1 VQKAIGVLNL
11 VCCVLNTV
19 QIDNPCSITVHKT
32 MFYRR
37 IKTRVEQ
44 ENWFAVAIDFFIVVF
59 GIFAGFQL
67 TEWNADRN
75 DRLAEVTILERLID
89 EYQENLELLAADRDI
104 SESAVTG
111 TAYLLSLIAPKP
123 DPNISDENIALPLV
137 NCLTNP
143 KFIPALGVTNSH
155 MASGDIKLI
164 QSAEIQS
171 RLSQWQAQAQVLIEW
186 EDIERM
192 HGEELILGFTYDY
205 LAWPNIDQYLG
216 QFSVHDSPSK
226 LTSEFQD
233 LFSSKRFEG
242 LLSNRVY
249 NIRASIERIVAL
261 EADTQALIELLRYRL
276 QEIR

>member
-1 VQKAIGVLNL
+1 
-11 VCCVLNTV
+11 
-19 QIDNPCSITVHKT
+19 

-205 LAWPNIDQYLG
+205 LAWPNIDQYLS
-216 QFSVHDSPSK
+216 QFSVHESPSK

>member
-1 VQKAIGVLNL
+1 
-11 VCCVLNTV
+11 
-19 QIDNPCSITVHKT
+19 

-37 IKTRVEQ
+37 IKSRFEQ

-104 SESAVTG
+104 SESTVTG

-164 QSAEIQS
+164 QSAQIQS

-186 EDIERM
+186 EEIERM

-205 LAWPNIDQYLG
+205 VAWPNIDQYLG

-249 NIRASIERIVAL
+249 NVRASIERIVAL
-261 EADTQALIELLRYRL
+261 EADTQALIELLQARL
-276 QEIR
+276 KEIS